1 MKKILIIEDEVDIRE
16 MLAKRLSKAGYDTLA
31 AADGE
36 SGLSMCGSQ
45 HPDLLL
51 LDIAMPGMDGY
62 QICEKVKQ
70 NPETSSTEV
79 FFLTGKDL
87 DPKGVIEHCQDLG
100 ARGYVSKA
108 STFEELLATIKKAI
122 G

>member
-1 MKKILIIEDEVDIRE
+1 MKKILIVEDEADIRE
-16 MLAKRLSKAGYDTLA
+16 MLKKRLSKAGYDALA
-31 AADGE
+31 ASDGPA
-36 SGLSMCGSQ
+36 GLEMCKAVR
-45 HPDLLL
+45 PDLLL

-70 NPETSSTEV
+70 DPEMRSTEV

-87 DPKGVIEHCQDLG
+87 EPKGVIEHCQNLG
-100 ARGYVSKA
+100 ARGYIAKA
-108 STFEELLATIKKAI
+108 STFEDLLAKVKEAI